1 MPNAHLI
8 TGTVSEA
15 IQSAVTKY
23 ASGSTARLS
32 NIIEA
37 ARQRSAAIAELEE
50 RDLRE
55 LIQLAAEMR
64 GITVREDSLPAPSLN
79 ESTADLSA
87 QTSPAH
93 RANAE

>member
-1 MPNAHLI
+1 MPNADLI

-37 ARQRSAAIAELEE
+37 ARQRSAAIAELED

-55 LIQLAAEMR
+55 LI
-64 GITVREDSLPAPSLN
+64 
-79 ESTADLSA
+79 
-87 QTSPAH
+87 
-93 RANAE
+93 